1 MLHLLKLARIF
12 LLGMREYRTD
22 LTTHFDY
29 PEIETY
35 DRGRDWAHRLTF
47 RRYDSTCSFGRRPR

>member
-1 MLHLLKLARIF
+1 MRRIRIY
-12 LLGMREYRTD
+12 LLGMREFRSD

-35 DRGRDWAHRLTF
+35 DRGRDMAHRLTL
-47 RRYDSTCSFGRRPR
+47 RRFEA